1 MPIVT
6 LFGDMTVDF
15 ADVLLLSDLGAITL
29 LLVLVYI
36 EKITSGIQQLAFLVR
51 PTVFLNAMTRL
62 LREAR

>member
-6 LFGDMTVDF
+6 LYGDMTVDF

-36 EKITSGIQQLAFLVR
+36 EKITSGIQQLAVLVR

>member
-6 LFGDMTVDF
+6 LYGDMTVDF

-36 EKITSGIQQLAFLVR
+36 EKITSGIQQLAVLAR
-51 PTVFLNAMTRL
+51 PTVYLNAMTRL

>member
-6 LFGDMTVDF
+6 LYGDMTVDF